1 MVYTGSDNVS
11 YVQFE
16 SVGDFIPEPR
26 CLKFAVGLQTRRRKM
41 GVQEVRLD
49 SGLKGR
55 EWREPRY
62 VLSVR
67 VCARYNFRVSKVTE
81 GKSK

>member
-1 MVYTGSDNVS
+1 MVYTGSVNVL

-16 SVGDFIPEPR
+16 SVSDFISEPR
-26 CLKFAVGLQTRRRKM
+26 CSKFAMGLQTEGRKV
-41 GVQEVRLD
+41 GVQEVRSD
-49 SGLKGR
+49 SGRKGR

-67 VCARYNFRVSKVTE
+67 VCARYNFRVSKVTKGE
-81 GKSK
+81 SM